1 MLNIILG
8 ILIVIIIFIGVLF
21 NRALMRYYTDNAMEM
36 ISDITPCRLLV
47 TGIFSDD
54 GQETSITD
62 FSKFENDGIVGLTLY
77 YSRQPVTEEEK
88 LINGRTVLF
97 EHAVVY
103 QVGGTWLWKVLSS

>member
-8 ILIVIIIFIGVLF
+8 ILIVIIIFVGILF
-21 NRALMRYYTDNAMEM
+21 IRALMNYYTDNTVEM
-36 ISDITPCRLLV
+36 INDITPCRLFV
-47 TGIFSDD
+47 TGIFNDD
-54 GQETSITD
+54 GQEASITD
-62 FSKFENDGIVGLTLY
+62 FSKFKSDGIVGLTLY

-88 LINGRTVLF
+88 LINGKTVLF

>member
-1 MLNIILG
+1 MLSIILG
-8 ILIVIIIFIGVLF
+8 ILIVIIILAGILFI
-21 NRALMRYYTDNAMEM
+21 RALMCYYTDNTMEM

-54 GQETSITD
+54 EQETTITD
-62 FSKFENDGIVGLTLY
+62 FSNFESDGIVGLTLY

>member
-1 MLNIILG
+1 MLSIILG

-21 NRALMRYYTDNAMEM
+21 NRALMRYYTDNTMEM

-47 TGIFSDD
+47 TGIFEE
-54 GQETSITD
+54 GREESITD
-62 FSKFENDGIVGLTLY
+62 FSKFKSDGIVGLTLY